1 MASAGAP
8 PLWDGAVVDYL
19 KTTPSHV
26 TTSNLVVMV
35 MNTVNV
41 LWLGIR
47 LMLRLGIGKCYY
59 SYWTYQGRIIPFMVI
74 FISPIMVVQIQ
85 PNNQNKIQ
93 ILN

>member
-35 MNTVNV
+35 MNTVNE
-41 LWLGIR
+41 L
-47 LMLRLGIGKCYY
+47 
-59 SYWTYQGRIIPFMVI
+59 
-74 FISPIMVVQIQ
+74 
-85 PNNQNKIQ
+85 
-93 ILN
+93 